1 MNRHFARR
9 LPTLTALLA
18 GLAWPW
24 PSLSAGPPDTTAL
37 MQAQRQAIAPLAFL
51 DGTWRGPARLF
62 LPGGQSLAMTQTER
76 VGPFLDGTLRL
87 IEGRGHAPDGTV
99 KFNALAVLS
108 YDPEEK
114 KYHFR
119 SHAQGHQGDFAF
131 ELKPDGFV
139 WRIPAGPAT
148 LRYTATVK
156 DGVWDEVGER
166 LVDGQAPMRIFE
178 MRLERL
184 GSTGWPLEGAVA
196 PQ

>member
-1 MNRHFARR
+1 MRR
-9 LPTLTALLA
+9 SPASKLSALPLLLA
-18 GLAWPW
+18 WALPLPGH
-24 PSLSAGPPDTTAL
+24 SAGPPDSAAL
-37 MQAQRQAIAPLAFL
+37 VQAQRLAIAPLAFL

-99 KFNALAVLS
+99 KFNAFAVVS
-108 YDPEEK
+108 FDPEEK

-139 WRIPAGPAT
+139 WRVPAGPAT
-148 LRYTATVK
+148 IRYTATVK

-166 LVDGQAPMRIFE
+166 LVEGQAPQRIFE

-184 GSTGWPLEGAVA
+184 GSTTWPVEGAVG
-196 PQ
+196 PR